1 MSVIEN
7 PALKAFVA
15 QFPNELVFAQ
25 VLIRRS
31 GAGYE
36 LRHADDAPLAADSLR
51 LIEILQTRALAQ
63 TTATGEFRPL
73 KSAPTLTRGWRIVAK
88 SDAELETALSHLYPG
103 AIADWYAAQSAQP
116 PVTHYRE
123 YTNRQSGMYR
133 ITTML
138 DDAAA
143 TRVIQTVCVQTLC
156 LKRRLWTV
164 NGLSPDAPGEK
175 SLIPCLEPCAV
186 LMESA
191 RRAVRAEQQE
201 KTEQLAKLAV
211 DPKSG

>member
-15 QFPNELVFAQ
+15 QLPNELVIAQ
-25 VLIRRS
+25 VLIRRTGTS
-31 GAGYE
+31 YE
-36 LRHADDAPLAADSLR
+36 LRHADDATLATDTLR
-51 LIEILQTRALAQ
+51 LIEISQARALAQ
-63 TTATGEFRPL
+63 TTATGEFRAL
-73 KSAPTLTRGWRIVAK
+73 KSAPTLPSGWRIVAK
-88 SDAELETALSHLYPG
+88 NDAELETTLGHLYPG
-103 AIADWYAAQSAQP
+103 AIADWYAAQASQP
-116 PVTHYRE
+116 PVTHYRA

-138 DDAAA
+138 DDAAVA
-143 TRVIQTVCVQTLC
+143 KVIQTTCMPGLC

-164 NGLSPDAPGEK
+164 DGLPPDASTGK

-191 RRAVRAEQQE
+191 RSALRAEQQE
-201 KTEQLAKLAV
+201 KAEAKM
-211 DPKSG
+211 G